1 MMPMDTHIKHVI
13 AYLRVSTEEQA
24 REGISL
30 SAQRKKIRAWVS
42 LNAPGAEIHLYEDKG
57 ISGTKLSTRPALME
71 ALEKAEKTKDA
82 AVVVYSLSRLSRSTK
97 HTLWLAEKLEKAKCE
112 LVSLSEKIDTTTA
125 AGKMVF
131 RMLAVLA
138 EFERD
143 QISERTRMALSQL
156 RSEGKRFSRYPVYSD
171 QVAERAAELRDRGMT
186 YRKIAERMGK
196 EGYKTHLGAPWQP
209 AMVRRLARRAG
220 SK

>member
-1 MMPMDTHIKHVI
+1 MDTHIKHVI

-24 REGISL
+24 REGISM
-30 SAQRKKIRAWVS
+30 SAQRRKIRAWVS
-42 LNAPGAEIHLYEDKG
+42 LNAPEAEVHFYEDQG
-57 ISGTKLSTRPALME
+57 ISGTKLSTRPGLME
-71 ALEKAEKTKDA
+71 ALDVAAKTKGA
-82 AVVVYSLSRLSRSTK
+82 ALVVYSLSRLSRSTK
-97 HTLWLAEKLEKAKCE
+97 HTLWLAEQLEKAKCE

-143 QISERTRMALSQL
+143 QISERTRMALAQL
-156 RSEGKRFSRYPVYSD
+156 RAEGKRFSRYPVYSD
-171 QVAERAAELRDRGMT
+171 RVAERAAELRDRGMT
-186 YRKIAERMGK
+186 YRQIAKRMDD
-196 EGYKTHLGAPWQP
+196 EGYKTQLGGPWQA

>member
-1 MMPMDTHIKHVI
+1 MDTTIKHVI

-24 REGISL
+24 VEGISL
-30 SAQRKKIRAWVS
+30 AAQRKKIRAWAE
-42 LNAPGAEIHLYEDKG
+42 LNAPEAEVHLFEDRG
-57 ISGTKLSTRPALME
+57 ITGTKLSCRPGLLEAIEQSAKLKNAAL
-71 ALEKAEKTKDA
+71 
-82 AVVVYSLSRLSRSTK
+82 VVYSLSRLSRSTRD
-97 HTLWLAEKLEKAKCE
+97 TLWVAEKLDRNGCE

-143 QISERTRMALSQL
+143 QISERTKAAMAQL
-156 RSEGKRFSRYPVYSD
+156 RSEGKRFTRYDPYPD
-171 QVAERAAELRDRGMT
+171 HFAERAAELRDRGMS
-186 YRKIAERMGK
+186 YRKIAKQLEK
-196 EGYKTHLGAPWQP
+196 EGYKTHLGGPWQP

-220 SK
+220 SQ